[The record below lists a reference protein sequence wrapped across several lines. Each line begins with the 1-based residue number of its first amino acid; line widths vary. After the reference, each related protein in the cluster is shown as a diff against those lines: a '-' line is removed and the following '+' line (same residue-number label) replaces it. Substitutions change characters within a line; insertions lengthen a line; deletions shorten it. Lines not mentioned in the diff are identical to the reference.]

1 METQNIVNLI
11 NGSDS
16 ENSKFAT
23 KIWYVIDSESNGSY
37 SKNDPIKF

>member
-16 ENSKFAT
+16 ENSKLAT
-23 KIWYVIDSESNGSY
+23 KIWYVIDSESNGSD
-37 SKNDPIKF
+37 SKDGLIKF